1 MKWFSACNPPLS
13 EMGSDQ
19 LQYMSQT
26 ADADTAKE
34 YKFANRQKALKL
46 GRNISI
52 ASILL

>member
-26 ADADTAKE
+26 ADADTDTAKE
-34 YKFANRQKALKL
+34 HKFANR
-46 GRNISI
+46 
-52 ASILL
+52 